1 MADDSITPIQERTQE
16 RIAPP
21 PPVPLSRAEHWFEVV
36 VFASRWIQAP
46 LYAGL
51 IVAELL
57 YAYKFLVELWEMAI
71 HIHQMDET
79 VFMLGVLGLIDVT
92 MVANL
97 LTMVVIGGYATF
109 VSKLDLEDHPDRPD
123 WLSHVDPGTIK
134 VKLAASLIGISSIHL
149 LKAFVDVANENPEHI
164 KWKIFIHLTF
174 LGSAILLAW
183 TDKIMQKDKN
193 H

>member
-1 MADDSITPIQERTQE
+1 MADSHDDRRHPVQPRIRTAAMPRVEQ
-16 RIAPP
+16 A
-21 PPVPLSRAEHWFEVV
+21 FETA

-46 LYAGL
+46 LYGGL

-57 YAYKFLVELWEMAI
+57 YAYKFLVELWEMVHHIGAI
-71 HIHQMDET
+71 SET
-79 VFMLGVLGLIDVT
+79 VFMLGVLSLIDIT

-109 VSKLDLEDHPDRPD
+109 VSKLDLDGHPDRPD
-123 WLSHVDPGTIK
+123 WLTHVDPGTIK

-149 LKAFVDVANENPEHI
+149 LKAFVNVSNVPPEHI
-164 KWKIFIHLTF
+164 QWQILIHLTF

-183 TDKIMQKDKN
+183 TDKLMQRDRK
-193 H
+193 HGA

>member
-1 MADDSITPIQERTQE
+1 MADQHIISS
-16 RIAPP
+16 
-21 PPVPLSRAEHWFEVV
+21 VPESTTNPLEHGFEAV

-57 YAYKFLVELWEMAI
+57 YAYKFLVELWEMVV
-71 HIHQMDET
+71 HIRGLEET
-79 VFMLGVLGLIDVT
+79 KFMLGVLGLIDVT

-109 VSKLDLEDHPDRPD
+109 VSKLSLEGHPDRPD

-149 LKAFVDVANENPEHI
+149 LKAFVDVANEDPEHI
-164 KWKIFIHLTF
+164 KWKIFIHMTF

-183 TDKIMQKDKN
+183 TDKIMQKDKK

>member
-1 MADDSITPIQERTQE
+1 MSHSHSPESREPDRKAASSHTTSNAIESAFESI
-16 RIAPP
+16 
-21 PPVPLSRAEHWFEVV
+21 

-57 YAYKFLVELWEMAI
+57 YAYKFLVELWHMV
-71 HIHQMDET
+71 MDINHMKET
-79 VFMLGVLGLIDVT
+79 EFMLGVLGLIDVT

-109 VSKLDLEDHPDRPD
+109 VSKLDLEHHPDRPD
-123 WLSHVDPGTIK
+123 WLTHVDPGTIK
-134 VKLAASLIGISSIHL
+134 IKLAASLIGISSIHL
-149 LKAFVDVANENPEHI
+149 LKGFVDVANENPEHL
-164 KWKIFIHLTF
+164 KWKIFIHMTF
-174 LGSAILLAW
+174 LASAILLAW
-183 TDKIMQKDKN
+183 TDKIMQKDKK

>member
-1 MADDSITPIQERTQE
+1 MSDGTHSTATLPGPAGT
-16 RIAPP
+16 
-21 PPVPLSRAEHWFEVV
+21 SRGDISRVEHLFEVA

-57 YAYKFLVELWEMAI
+57 YAYKFLVELWEMV
-71 HIHQMDET
+71 HHLRELPEV
-79 VFMLGVLGLIDVT
+79 VFMLGILSLVDIT

-109 VSKLDLEDHPDRPD
+109 VSKLDLEGHRDRPD

-149 LKAFVDVANENPEHI
+149 LKAFVNVGNEDPEHI
-164 KWKIFIHLTF
+164 KWKILIHLTF

-183 TDKIMQKDKN
+183 TDKLMFKN
-193 H
+193 KKH